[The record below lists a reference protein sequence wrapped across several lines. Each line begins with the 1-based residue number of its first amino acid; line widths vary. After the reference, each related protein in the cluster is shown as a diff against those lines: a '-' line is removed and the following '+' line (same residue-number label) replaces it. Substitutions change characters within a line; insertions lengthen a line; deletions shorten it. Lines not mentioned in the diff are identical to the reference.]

1 MEALSDPPPTH
12 NVQLNTVST
21 VDAAANVLRELILD
35 GELEP
40 GRPAARGAS
49 SPSVSG
55 SPATRFA
62 PRPRS

>member
-21 VDAAANVLRELILD
+21 VDAAASVLRELILD
-35 GELEP
+35 GELSRAP
-40 GRPAARGAS
+40 GFARRS

-62 PRPRS
+62 LRPRS